1 MKYKSALFLSIYLF
15 CFLFSVSNAEV
26 RVVDGDTIH
35 IGKIKYRLEGID
47 APETRQNCL
56 LKDKQWRC
64 GKIATKSLK
73 ERIQDFSKLR
83 CEGSKKDAYGRILA
97 VCFLGNNDINA
108 WMVKNGWA
116 LAYTKYSEK
125 YLKEQ
130 QYAKKKRLGIWEGDF
145 VSPWDWRKGER
156 LASQKPNEKNRCK
169 IKGNISSSGE
179 KIFHS
184 PGGAYYSRTKISEQ
198 KGEKWFCSEAE
209 AKKLGWRKSKR

>member
-1 MKYKSALFLSIYLF
+1 MILRARKSGVSRFFIPAIDSSYTDRMLTLEKENPEEIFLMMGLHPTSVKENYKEELLHVKEWIDKRNFYA
-15 CFLFSVSNAEV
+15 
-26 RVVDGDTIH
+26 
-35 IGKIKYRLEGID
+35 IGEIGID
-47 APETRQNCL
+47 LYWDT
-56 LKDKQWRC
+56 
-64 GKIATKSLK
+64 S
-73 ERIQDFSKLR
+73 F
-83 CEGSKKDAYGRILA
+83 
-97 VCFLGNNDINA
+97 
-108 WMVKNGWA
+108 
-116 LAYTKYSEK
+116 
-125 YLKEQ
+125 LKEQ

-209 AKKLGWRKSKR
+209 AIKLGWRKSKR